1 MLLAGVVMPHN
12 VEAAGAVAANV
23 EAGSGYAG
31 DVIDVSFNL
40 SGNPGVTFF
49 EIRLPQPIGFRQW
62 VVPHICR

>member
-1 MLLAGVVMPHN
+1 MLLAGVVMPH
-12 VEAAGAVAANV
+12 NV

-49 EIRLPQPIGFRQW
+49 EIRLPQSHWLQTMGSS
-62 VVPHICR
+62 HICR

>member
-1 MLLAGVVMPHN
+1 MLLAGVVMPH
-12 VEAAGAVAANV
+12 NV

-49 EIRLPQPIGFRQW
+49 EIRLPQSHW
-62 VVPHICR
+62 L